1 MQKTLFLLLTAA
13 WMLTGCENNKP
24 APTNSDTTAPPK
36 QEEGRAGD
44 RNESSIRKDP
54 VPDPNESIDGVYNY
68 SGNDAVSEIIIM
80 GNMWTG
86 QFTFVSGFGAE
97 YDAGNAEFQS
107 GVVKGNDL
115 YDESGYVKIGYVQG
129 RTLTTTVGGQYLTL
143 RKR

>member
-1 MQKTLFLLLTAA
+1 
-13 WMLTGCENNKP
+13 
-24 APTNSDTTAPPK
+24 
-36 QEEGRAGD
+36 
-44 RNESSIRKDP
+44 
-54 VPDPNESIDGVYNY
+54 
-68 SGNDAVSEIIIM
+68 M

-143 RKR
+143 EKDKGSIRAVVCTADPQGLTIGQADHLVRRHPRLRAASILDLDLPRTQIGQLPQADIRQMRSYCN